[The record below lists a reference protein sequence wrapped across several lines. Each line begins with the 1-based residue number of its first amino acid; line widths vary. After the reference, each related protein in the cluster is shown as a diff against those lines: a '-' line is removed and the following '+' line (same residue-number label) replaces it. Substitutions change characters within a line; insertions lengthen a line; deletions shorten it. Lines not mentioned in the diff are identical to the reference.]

1 MTREEL
7 KSRCEERA
15 KAGDAAAAATLEL
28 FNEIEALKA
37 PIYKAPTEALKKVVD
52 DFVGVSVNGVPI
64 DDSNPRPRANVPLT
78 HHADGV
84 IREPKPA
91 GEPSADEA
99 ARINKIAKAFNV
111 GDSEAQAI
119 AATRAAHGLAD
130 TPDPL
135 ASAANPEM
143 KTGGYEKIPGDS
155 NRKD

>member
-28 FNEIEALKA
+28 FNEIEMLKA
-37 PIYKAPTEALKKVVD
+37 PIYKVPTEALKRAVD

-64 DDSNPRPRANVPLT
+64 DDSNPRPRANVPET

-91 GEPSADEA
+91 GEPSAEEA
-99 ARINKIAKAFNV
+99 QRIERIAKAFNV
-111 GDSEAQAI
+111 GDTEAQAI
-119 AATRAAHGLAD
+119 AATRAAHGLSD

-135 ASAANPEM
+135 TAANNPEA
-143 KTGGYEKIPGDS
+143 KTGGFEKVPNDP